1 MKIESTIE
9 KEVKDGSKRFKCSML
24 DALVIARVI
33 FMRFYSYVPHF
44 NGTRIVMVLFDGNYG
59 KLVKEQENRLL
70 CYKQ

>member
-1 MKIESTIE
+1 MKIESTKE

-24 DALVIARVI
+24 DALVIV
-33 FMRFYSYVPHF
+33 MRFYSYVLHF